1 MINTYYRLSDS
12 ELPVCQ
18 SPELTG
24 TMWYVEVEAIPGSGV
39 YQPTLTLS
47 DVEISVPEIRN
58 VRKFGTDISGVSFR
72 AGIRIRF

>member
-1 MINTYYRLSDS
+1 
-12 ELPVCQ
+12 
-18 SPELTG
+18 
-24 TMWYVEVEAIPGSGV
+24 MWYVEVEAIPGSGV

-58 VRKFGTDISGVSFR
+58 VKKFGTDISGVSFR